1 MVLGSIEV
9 ASVLV
14 DVFSV
19 TDYDWIEFMTV
30 SSVEVFSQHVVD
42 DVSQF
47 SFLLD
52 LNGGIFDFNVL
63 NVFLGTWFESA
74 ILHVAVFK

>member
-1 MVLGSIEV
+1 M
-9 ASVLV
+9 
-14 DVFSV
+14 
-19 TDYDWIEFMTV
+19 

-63 NVFLGTWFESA
+63 NVFLGT
-74 ILHVAVFK
+74 